1 MKELIDNIN
10 EFLESGEDNFKKN
23 RYNATVLDFFK
34 AIVIICDFLIYKEI
48 KLLPKNHKERFS
60 LLKRYFP
67 KIYSEVSPLFK
78 KYTQSYNF
86 KSNLDD
92 ASKIRNYANELKK
105 LIKDKE

>member
-10 EFLESGEDNFKKN
+10 EFLESAKDNFKKN

-60 LLKRYFP
+60 LLKKIP
-67 KIYSEVSPLFK
+67 KNGGCIYK
-78 KYTQSYNF
+78 
-86 KSNLDD
+86 
-92 ASKIRNYANELKK
+92 
-105 LIKDKE
+105 